1 MELSGDKPR
10 AFVAKANGLANI
22 LISKAYIGEPYDP
35 QHSNPSTSPAE
46 YTAIWDTGATGTVIT
61 EKVVQDCGLK
71 PVSMTQ
77 VHTAGGKR
85 DCAVYFVSVY
95 LPNKVVVPQ
104 LRVTEGILSGPA
116 EILIGMD
123 IIRLGDFA
131 VTNKDGKT
139 VFTFRMPSMEVID
152 FVKQTASTSSTN
164 VIATSTS
171 NRAARRR
178 ADKKQ
183 AKNKGRK

>member
-10 AFVAKANGLANI
+10 AFTAKANGLASV

-35 QHSNPSTSPAE
+35 QYGKASTSPVE

-71 PVSMTQ
+71 PVSITQ
-77 VHTAGGKR
+77 VHTSGGER
-85 DCAVYFVSVY
+85 NCAVYFVSVY

-104 LRVTEGILSGPA
+104 LRVTEGILFGPA

-131 VTNKDGKT
+131 ITNKNKKT

-152 FVKQTASTSSTN
+152 FVKQAASTSSTN
-164 VIATSTS
+164 VIPATTGD
-171 NRAARRR
+171 RAARRR
-178 ADKKQ
+178 AKF
-183 AKNKGRK
+183 GR

>member
-1 MELSGDKPR
+1 MELPGDKPR
-10 AFVAKANGLANI
+10 AFTAKANGLASV

-35 QHSNPSTSPAE
+35 QHGNPSISPAE

-61 EKVVQDCGLK
+61 EKVVQDCALK
-71 PVSMTQ
+71 PVSITQ
-77 VHTAGGKR
+77 VHTAGGER
-85 DCAVYFVSVY
+85 NCAVYFVSVY

-104 LRVTEGILSGPA
+104 LRVTEGILFGPA

-131 VTNKDGKT
+131 ITNKNKKT

-164 VIATSTS
+164 VIPTTTGD
-171 NRAARRR
+171 RAARRR
-178 ADKKQ
+178 AKF
-183 AKNKGRK
+183 GR